1 MLSYCVHKAFPSEL
15 QATLPHDSMQTVDNQ
30 VHQTATKTSDM
41 SADGHLTAWFLIRCM
56 PLMGNGCPDL
66 ACSHVAP
73 DLQGDEETHPP
84 YLNRHRTPPEACKL
98 IQSHLSNLYILVSED
113 STIILLINKSF
124 LLSAETFI

>member
-1 MLSYCVHKAFPSEL
+1 MTQILNLDVPCCFPTVCIKLFPSEL

-41 SADGHLTAWFLIRCM
+41 SADGHLTAWFLIRVM

-73 DLQGDEETHPP
+73 DLQGDEGMHPP
-84 YLNRHRTPPEACKL
+84 YLKQTPHSP
-98 IQSHLSNLYILVSED
+98 
-113 STIILLINKSF
+113 
-124 LLSAETFI
+124 